1 MKGIGGIYN
10 FEQNVGYVLEKT
22 QIYHGLKLK
31 QDLPSLTKCSCVLHG
46 EKEQQENF
54 VNNKSLPT
62 SRYRT
67 K

>member
-1 MKGIGGIYN
+1 M
-10 FEQNVGYVLEKT
+10 QL
-22 QIYHGLKLK
+22 
-31 QDLPSLTKCSCVLHG
+31 CSHG

-67 K
+67 KMIHLGEGTK